1 MIGQEQ
7 DRVGGGFSE
16 SESFLGKL
24 TLMDIWNTALTAADV
39 KHLLNTCE
47 RYHGNVIAWSQVQER
62 IRGDVAVIMHFS
74 EAYPRILTIT
84 LRGIPRS

>member
-24 TLMDIWNTALTAADV
+24 SLLDIWSSILTVTDV
-39 KHLLNTCE
+39 QHLFNTCGK
-47 RYHGNVIAWSQVQER
+47 YHGDVIAWSLLQEHVH
-62 IRGDVAVIMHFS
+62 GDVAVIMHV
-74 EAYPRILTIT
+74 LQ
-84 LRGIPRS
+84 